1 MVENNRFHFELV
13 SPAKKLMEE
22 PAFQVVIPGETGY
35 VGVRKGHASLVLS
48 VRPGVVEILKTKDS
62 QPEKFFIAGGFADIT
77 ADNCTLLAE
86 ETMSLNEL
94 DKDLLV
100 QQQKDLKEDVQ
111 SAKDDIERA
120 RYTRKLTVV
129 EAKLHALK

>member
-1 MVENNRFHFELV
+1 MENNRFHFELV
-13 SPAKKLMEE
+13 SPAEKLMEE

-48 VRPGVVEILKTKDS
+48 VRPGVVEILKSKDS

-77 ADNCTLLAE
+77 AENCTLLAE
-86 ETMSLNEL
+86 ETMALTEL
-94 DKDLLV
+94 DKDALL
-100 QQQKDLKEDVQ
+100 QQQKDLKEDVE
-111 SAKDDIERA
+111 SAKDDVERA
-120 RYTRKLTVV
+120 RYARRLTVV